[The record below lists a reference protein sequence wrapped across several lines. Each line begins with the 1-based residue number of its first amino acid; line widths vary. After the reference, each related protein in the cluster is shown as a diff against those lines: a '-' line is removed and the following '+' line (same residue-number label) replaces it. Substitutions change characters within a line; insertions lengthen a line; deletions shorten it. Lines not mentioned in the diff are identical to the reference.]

1 MIALNRD
8 ATRRL
13 LGLFQLTNHIHI
25 ELNENKFYG
34 FDNISVNYFDGKL
47 VTWLNSDIF
56 INSNHIA
63 FTCPCKTTIFVG
75 SD

>member
-13 LGLFQLTNHIHI
+13 LGLSQLANHIHI

-47 VTWLNSDIF
+47 VT
-56 INSNHIA
+56 
-63 FTCPCKTTIFVG
+63 
-75 SD
+75 